1 MVAHEEP
8 AETVA
13 RLQALIRALHTG
25 EARQDALLLA
35 LTDLRELRD
44 RLAGWEPELITAARA
59 AGTSWA
65 ALAPALGVT
74 SRQAAERR
82 YLRMRPTGNG
92 EATKEARVDAARDR
106 RAGDRAVVAW
116 ARQNSAELRRL
127 AGEVS
132 GLADLPPESRRDADR
147 VHEELAG
154 NDTAT
159 LLEPLTTIRPHLTEG
174 HTELADRIDAM
185 AADAEQ
191 HRWKA
196 VDRRHTSRGQYD
208 DRRD

>member
-1 MVAHEEP
+1 MTLEEP
-8 AETVA
+8 EETVA
-13 RLQALIRALHTG
+13 RLYALVRALRTG
-25 EARQDALLLA
+25 EVDPAALVRA

-44 RLAGWEPELITAARA
+44 RIAGWEPELITAARA

-106 RAGDRAVVAW
+106 RAGEKAVVAW
-116 ARQNSAELRRL
+116 ARENSAELRQL
-127 AGEVS
+127 AGQVS
-132 GLADLPPESRRDADR
+132 GLADLPSEGRRHADR
-147 VHEELAG
+147 VHDELAG

-159 LLEPLTTIRPHLTEG
+159 LLELLTAMRPHLVDG
-174 HTELADRIDAM
+174 HTDLADRIDAL
-185 AADAEQ
+185 AADAERQ
-191 HRWKA
+191 RTDT
-196 VDRRHTSRGQYD
+196 VGRRQTSRGQYD
-208 DRRD
+208 GHRD